1 MNSLNYQ
8 HLYYFRTVAIEG
20 SISKAAKKLLLGQPA
35 ISLQIKQL
43 EENLEQ
49 KLFDRKNRKLVLTE
63 AGRAILDYANQIFR
77 LGEEL
82 QEVIKDQT
90 FDKRVHLQVGVLD
103 SIPKKLIQ
111 FLIES
116 ARKITDCTITVLEGE
131 GDYLFRELLSHK
143 IDLVISNFPPSIG
156 DTKLFNSRLLASSPI
171 SIYAASKF
179 AHLKR
184 NFPKSLKEQPF
195 IFPTLHSKL
204 RHDLEHFFRVSEIS
218 VKLIIETQDTAV
230 QKLLGIAGLGLVPLP
245 DFAVKK
251 IKQKGELV
259 KLGTLPELKEDFWL
273 ISSPRRIQNPVASSL
288 FEKFQ
293 LKI

>member
-1 MNSLNYQ
+1 
-8 HLYYFRTVAIEG
+8 VAVEG
-20 SISKAAKKLLLGQPA
+20 SISKAAQKLRLGQPA
-35 ISLQIKQL
+35 ISLQLKQF
-43 EENLEQ
+43 EEYLGQ
-49 KLFDRKNRKLVLTE
+49 KLFERKNRRLVLTE
-63 AGRAILDYANQIFR
+63 AGRVILDYANQIFR

-82 QEVIKDQT
+82 QEVINDQT
-90 FDKRVHLQVGVLD
+90 FDKCVHLQIGVLD

-111 FLIES
+111 LLIDA
-116 ARKITDCTITVLEGE
+116 ARKITECTITVLEGE

-143 IDLVISNFPPSIG
+143 IDLVISNYPPSIG
-156 DTKLFNSRLLASSPI
+156 NTKQFNTRLLASSPI
-171 SIYAASKF
+171 SIFAASKF

-184 NFPKSLKEQPF
+184 NFPKSLRGQPF

-204 RHDLEHFFRVSEIS
+204 RHDLEHFFRVNEIS
-218 VKLIIETQDTAV
+218 IKLIIETQDTAV
-230 QKLLGIAGLGLVPLP
+230 QKLLGIEGMGLAPLP

-259 KLGTLPELKEDFWL
+259 KLGSLPELKEGFWL

-288 FEKFQ
+288 FETFQ

>member
-1 MNSLNYQ
+1 M
-8 HLYYFRTVAIEG
+8 EG
-20 SISKAAKKLLLGQPA
+20 SISKAAQKLRLGQPA
-35 ISLQIKQL
+35 ISLQLKQF
-43 EENLEQ
+43 EEYLGQ
-49 KLFDRKNRKLVLTE
+49 KLFERKNRRLVLTE
-63 AGRAILDYANQIFR
+63 AGRVILDYANQIFR

-82 QEVIKDQT
+82 QEVINDQT
-90 FDKRVHLQVGVLD
+90 FDKCVHLQIGVLD

-111 FLIES
+111 LLIDA
-116 ARKITDCTITVLEGE
+116 ARKITECTITVLEGE

-143 IDLVISNFPPSIG
+143 IDLVISNYPPSIG
-156 DTKLFNSRLLASSPI
+156 NTKQFNTRLLASSPI
-171 SIYAASKF
+171 SIFAASKF

-184 NFPKSLKEQPF
+184 NFPKSLRGQPF

-204 RHDLEHFFRVSEIS
+204 RHDLEHFFRVNEIS
-218 VKLIIETQDTAV
+218 IKLIIETQDTAV
-230 QKLLGIAGLGLVPLP
+230 QKLLGIEGMGLAPLP

-259 KLGTLPELKEDFWL
+259 KLGSLPELKEGFWL

-288 FEKFQ
+288 FETFQ

>member
-1 MNSLNYQ
+1 M
-8 HLYYFRTVAIEG
+8 EG
-20 SISKAAKKLLLGQPA
+20 SVSKAAKKLHLGQPA

-63 AGRAILDYANQIFR
+63 VGTAILDYANQIFR

-90 FDKRVHLQVGVLD
+90 FDKRIHLQIGVLD
-103 SIPKKLIQ
+103 SIPKKLIKL
-111 FLIES
+111 LIES
-116 ARKITDCTITVLEGE
+116 ARNITDCNITVLDGE

-143 IDLVISNFPPSIG
+143 IDLVVSNFPPSIG
-156 DTKLFNSRLLASSPI
+156 NTKLFNTRLLASSTI
-171 SIYAASKF
+171 SIFAAPKF
-179 AHLKR
+179 ASLKQ
-184 NFPKSLKEQPF
+184 NFPKSLREQPF

-204 RHDLEHFFRVSEIS
+204 RHDLEHFFRRSEIP

-245 DFAVKK
+245 DFAVKE
-251 IKQKGELV
+251 IKKKGELI
-259 KLGTLPELKEDFWL
+259 KLGTLPEIKEDFWL
-273 ISSPRRIQNPVASSL
+273 VSSPRRIQNPVASSL
-288 FEKFQ
+288 FETFK
-293 LKI
+293 LKNLQ

>member
-1 MNSLNYQ
+1 MNYQ
-8 HLYYFRTVAIEG
+8 HLYYFRTVAVEG
-20 SISKAAKKLLLGQPA
+20 SISKAAQKLRLGQPA
-35 ISLQIKQL
+35 ISLQLKQF
-43 EENLEQ
+43 EEYLGQ
-49 KLFDRKNRKLVLTE
+49 KLFERKNRRLVLTE
-63 AGRAILDYANQIFR
+63 AGRVILDYANQIFR

-82 QEVIKDQT
+82 QEVINDQT
-90 FDKRVHLQVGVLD
+90 FDKCVHLQIGVLD

-111 FLIES
+111 LLIDA
-116 ARKITDCTITVLEGE
+116 ARKITECTITVLEGE

-143 IDLVISNFPPSIG
+143 IDLVISNYPPSIG
-156 DTKLFNSRLLASSPI
+156 NTKQFNTRLLASSPI
-171 SIYAASKF
+171 SIFAASKF

-184 NFPKSLKEQPF
+184 NFPKSLRGQPF

-204 RHDLEHFFRVSEIS
+204 RHDLEHFFRVNEIS
-218 VKLIIETQDTAV
+218 IKLIIETQDTAV
-230 QKLLGIAGLGLVPLP
+230 QKLLGIEGMGLAPLP

-259 KLGTLPELKEDFWL
+259 KLGSLPELKEGFWL

-288 FEKFQ
+288 FETFQ